1 MTTQRAGRRGKRTLG
16 ATSRIRALL
25 AMGLSDRQVARIT
38 GFSELTVAQ
47 VRAATASGGRS

>member
-1 MTTQRAGRRGKRTLG
+1 MTTQRAGRRGERNLG
-16 ATSRIRALL
+16 AASRIRALL